1 MDHVNERELSSASST
16 DSEESSTSSDDTSD
30 DNNHKAKAPTN
41 QKLASGERR
50 AGRRERLA
58 NLKAAAKQ
66 GKSTRNA
73 RK

>member
-1 MDHVNERELSSASST
+1 MGHVNERELSSASST

-50 AGRRERLA
+50 AGRRERLSNIQA
-58 NLKAAAKQ
+58 SAQ
-66 GKSTRNA
+66 PA
-73 RK
+73 R